1 MDAAVEFGEV
11 SAIYR
16 QERAGKLLTKIDEDF
31 FERLNRHLAALKKDA
46 GDAQGTPKGMLILNE
61 AKKLS
66 DIAERIKDIRE
77 RKIVIH
83 AQSRADPSTLN
94 LTASERRLF
103 DGLVGELETHRAHLE
118 GRAHAPH
125 EVCAPQQAKV
135 ECKENVM
142 VLQVLRDV
150 GEFATEE
157 HTYQL
162 RKSDIIT
169 LPRSYGEIL
178 VKSGSA
184 RVVASQ

>member
-1 MDAAVEFGEV
+1 MDAEVEFGEV

-16 QERAGKLLTKIDEDF
+16 QEQTGKVLTKVPDDL
-31 FERLNRHLAALKKDA
+31 FERLNKHITALKREA
-46 GDAQGTPKGMLILNE
+46 GESHGTPRAMLLLSE

-66 DIAERIKDIRE
+66 DMGERIKDRRE

-83 AQSRADPSTLN
+83 AQARADPSTLN
-94 LTASERRLF
+94 LTTAERRLF
-103 DGLVGELETHRAHLE
+103 EGLVRELDAHRAHLE

-125 EVCAPQQAKV
+125 EVCAPQQAKL
-135 ECKENVM
+135 EDSMM

-157 HTYQL
+157 HTYHL
-162 RKSDIIT
+162 RRADIVT

-184 RVVASQ
+184 RVVAP